1 MPHILAFS
9 RAHDGVSPM
18 QGENMKTPLR
28 ILSAA
33 LLLLLVVGAQS
44 LNASLFDGGCPKP
57 PCPTGSICPQ

>member
-1 MPHILAFS
+1 
-9 RAHDGVSPM
+9 
-18 QGENMKTPLR
+18 MKTPLR